1 MSWMYEMLTKGYI
14 KKKKEK
20 KKPQTLALSSMPLM

>member
-1 MSWMYEMLTKGYI
+1 MLDNHIQKLNGWLVLYI

-20 KKPQTLALSSMPLM
+20 KKKKEDDVNY